1 MIRDFRSLLRRC
13 APIVAF
19 VAVLGADTQAQ
30 SLAPAPDPI
39 PELPG
44 MGRPIEIDATRA
56 RREAL
61 ARRTGPGMIAVPA
74 ATVRDLERDVLQ
86 DNDFRQDDYFFY
98 LTGLESPDAWLLIA
112 VDASGSAMTHLFLP
126 ERNPG
131 MEQWTGKKLGPGP
144 DAARL
149 TGIINVHPLDSLDR
163 ALRQLRRQAPGPL
176 FTLLHLGSADNTRIS
191 QWVNAGSG
199 MDVRN
204 VVPMMDSLRL
214 VKDDAEMVRLRRAID
229 ITIEAQRAAMQR
241 VEAGMYEYQ
250 IEATIEYTFRSLGA
264 DRVGFP
270 SIIGS
275 GPNSTTLHYDANRRQ
290 TRPGDLVVMD
300 VGAEYGQYSA
310 DVTRTIPVD
319 GRFTER
325 QKAIYQL
332 VLGAQQAAID
342 ATRPGVTIGE
352 LTRIAQTYIERNG
365 GNLCGGGSCNRYFI
379 HGLSHWLGMRV
390 HDVGDYSTP
399 LAPGMVITIEP
410 GIYIAGEQLGVRV
423 EDDVLVTETGAEVL
437 SAGAPRTVEDIEA
450 LMARRLTPQVVV
462 P

>member
-1 MIRDFRSLLRRC
+1 MNWDIRSLVCRC
-13 APIVAF
+13 APIVVF
-19 VAVLGADTQAQ
+19 VTALGVETQAQ

-44 MGRPIEIDATRA
+44 MGRPIEVDATHA

-61 ARRTGPGMIAVPA
+61 ARRTGPGVIAVPA
-74 ATVRDLERDVLQ
+74 ATARDLERDVLQ

-98 LTGLESPDAWLLIA
+98 LTGLESPDAWLVMTVA
-112 VDASGSAMTHLFLP
+112 VSGAAVTHLFLP
-126 ERNPG
+126 ERNSG

-149 TGIINVHPLDSLDR
+149 TGITNVHPVDSLDR
-163 ALRQLRRQAPGPL
+163 VLRQLRRRAPGPL
-176 FTLLHLGSADNTRIS
+176 FTPLYLGSADNTRIR

-204 VVPMMDSLRL
+204 VVPVMDSLRL

-229 ITIEAQRAAMQR
+229 ITIEAQRAAMQT

-250 IEATIEYTFRSLGA
+250 IEATIEYSFRTHGA

-275 GPNSTTLHYDANRRQ
+275 GPNSTTLHYDTNRRQ

-300 VGAEYGQYSA
+300 IGAEYGQYSA
-310 DVTRTIPVD
+310 DVTRTVPVD
-319 GRFTER
+319 GRFTDR

-352 LTRIAQTYIERNG
+352 LTGVAQMYIERNSG
-365 GNLCGGGSCNRYFI
+365 DVCGGASCNRYFI

-410 GIYIAGEQLGVRV
+410 GIYLEGEQLGIRV
-423 EDDVLVTETGAEVL
+423 EDDILVTETGAEVL
-437 SAGAPRTVEDIEA
+437 SAGAPRTVAEIEA
-450 LMARRLTPQVVV
+450 LMARRLTP
-462 P
+462 